1 LRIAFSRA
9 SLRRGPRHG
18 CARQMGGGAMEPDQK
33 KEWIRTV
40 ALAALFLVL
49 ALLFLHEVMGDPMKM
64 P

>member
-1 LRIAFSRA
+1 
-9 SLRRGPRHG
+9 
-18 CARQMGGGAMEPDQK
+18 MKPDQK
-33 KEWIRTV
+33 KEWTRTV